1 MEQRRELMKE
11 NYCLPSRYWEPGA
24 EEEQYKEENDA
35 DNYDGDEELPFRWE
49 DDGKDC
55 EIIAVFF

>member
-24 EEEQYKEENDA
+24 EEEYKEENDA
-35 DNYDGDEELPFRWE
+35 DNYDGDGDHSDEKMME
-49 DDGKDC
+49 KT
-55 EIIAVFF
+55 AK